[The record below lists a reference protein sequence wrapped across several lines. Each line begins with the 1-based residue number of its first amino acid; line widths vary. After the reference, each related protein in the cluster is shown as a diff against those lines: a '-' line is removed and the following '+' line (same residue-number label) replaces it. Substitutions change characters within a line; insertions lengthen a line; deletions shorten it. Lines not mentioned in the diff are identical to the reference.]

1 MIRIDNVL
9 VPSEEMIQ
17 TVIRGM
23 RNPYNSWDK
32 SDHGGEKDHELM
44 RKLADAGNTNPSHSK
59 FRRMM
64 IVYVDITAPFYWWKE
79 YDTYKIGTVANSCS
93 TMHSIISK
101 PFVEEDFSF
110 DDVPDNMTKRCL
122 DDLNFFRDEYLVSMN
137 PVEKRKIWY
146 RIIKLLPE
154 SYMQKRTVMV
164 NYEVL
169 HKIYIDRKDHKLDEW
184 HTFCD
189 WIKSLPNSDL
199 IV

>member
-9 VPSEEMIQ
+9 APSEEMIQ

-64 IVYVDITAPFYWWKE
+64 IIYVDITAPFYWWKE

-110 DDVPDNMTKRCL
+110 ENVPDDMAKRCL
-122 DDLNFFRDEYLVSMN
+122 DDLNFLRDEYIVSTD
-137 PVEKRKIWY
+137 PIEKRNIWY

-169 HKIYIDRKDHKLDEW
+169 HKIYIDRKDHKLYEW

-189 WIKSLPNSDL
+189 WIKSLPNSNL

>member
-1 MIRIDNVL
+1 MIKIENTL
-9 VPSEEMIQ
+9 TPSKEMMQ
-17 TVIRGM
+17 AVIRGM
-23 RNPYNSWDK
+23 RNPYNSWEK
-32 SDHGGEKDHELM
+32 SDNGGEKDKELM
-44 RKLADAGNTNPSHSK
+44 YKLANAGNYNPSHSK

-64 IVYVDITAPFYWWKE
+64 IIYADITAPLYWWKE

-93 TMHSIISK
+93 TMHSVINK
-101 PFVEEDFSF
+101 EFTKDDFSF
-110 DDVPDNMTKRCL
+110 DDIPDNMAKRCL
-122 DDLNFFRDEYLVSMN
+122 DDLNFLRDEYLVSMN

-146 RIIKLLPE
+146 HIIKLLPE

-169 HKIYIDRKDHKLDEW
+169 HKIYVDRKNHKLDEW